1 MRKWQKMISI
11 FLVIGLAGVLVLLP
25 QTTSAATLDSSSSST
40 MPASRLGGVD
50 RYETAAKIAEQ
61 GWQGSSEAVVL
72 AAGMTPNLV
81 DALAAGPLS
90 AKLKAP
96 LLLTD
101 GGDQLNM
108 WAKQELER
116 LKPARAFITSGTAV
130 IKPSILDELKK
141 MGITPIALGGYD
153 QYETSVNIA
162 LELINLGGQV
172 SRVVIAAGWATPA
185 DALSVS
191 AIAAS
196 QGMPILA
203 TTRDTIPPKVKEFL
217 DSQTGITDTYVI
229 GGEAVVGSAILAQ
242 LPGVTHR
249 YAGMTKYDTNIE
261 VLKGFMDVIHN
272 GTTYLANG
280 ETFVDA
286 LAGVPLAAQSYSAIL
301 LTDQALP
308 EVSCEYAKLNL
319 SPNVVALGGQAV
331 VPLKAMESL
340 KYAQFVSADGA
351 VIGSVDVGSPQVI
364 EEGIRV
370 MGNQVTLQNL
380 KVNDS
385 IFSQGNVVTLNNVI
399 VEGTLYLDPGSSGI
413 VNLDNVTAK
422 NIVVLSGAESSIY
435 LNSVHINTLKL
446 ESPSHVKVQ
455 TSGST
460 MITHTVVRSASTLEV
475 TSGSAG
481 TVAISNV
488 TDGSSGVVE
497 LRGSFEKPIVVNESV
512 TIRVDPGSQ
521 ISELQ
526 ISPYHMENTITLEGL
541 FKLVKVNRKATI
553 NLADNTILTNVVTYA
568 MTILMVPPTAEIVHL
583 DTQNTAT
590 VTSGGGMVNGLP
602 TSTLTEI
609 PPSGGSG
616 GSGGGV
622 PPVSS
627 TINVLRIEVIT
638 DPLDDSLVGSGNTV
652 NVDMSGLPGETRVIG
667 FTITTDKSCDLQF
680 DDYDVSISLSEND
693 ATLVKLVD
701 LVPGIIGENGVSLK
715 TLRNFFRGDAWEPVK
730 ITVKGKLK
738 QNGTVMGSTSVTLNM

>member
-1 MRKWQKMISI
+1 MRRKWQKMIGPI
-11 FLVIGLAGVLVLLP
+11 LAICLAGILVFLP
-25 QTTSAATLDSSSSST
+25 QTTSAATLTSASSSM
-40 MPASRLGGVD
+40 MPAPRLGGVD
-50 RYETAAKIAEQ
+50 QYETAAKIAEQ
-61 GWQGSSEAVVL
+61 GWQGTSDAVVL

-90 AKLKAP
+90 ARLKAP
-96 LLLTD
+96 ILLTD

-116 LKPARAFITSGTAV
+116 LKPTEAFITSGTAV
-130 IKPSILDELKK
+130 IKPSILDELKA

-162 LELINLGGQV
+162 EELINQGGQV
-172 SRVVIAAGWATPA
+172 SCVVIAAGWATPA

-191 AIAAS
+191 SIAAS

-203 TTRDTIPPKVKEFL
+203 TTRDTIPVKVKDFL
-217 DSQTGITDTYVI
+217 DSQTDIPDTYVI
-229 GGEAVVGSAILAQ
+229 GGEAVVGSAVLAQ

-261 VLKGFMDVIHN
+261 VLKGFMDVIDN
-272 GTTYLANG
+272 GTTYLASG

-308 EVSCEYAKLNL
+308 ENSCEYAKLNL

-340 KYAQFVSADGA
+340 KYTQFVSADGA
-351 VIGSVDVGSPQVI
+351 VLGSVDVGSPQVI

-370 MGNQVTLQNL
+370 TGNQVTLQNL

-385 IFSQGNVVTLNNVI
+385 ISSQGNVVTLKQVI
-399 VEGTLYLDPGSSGI
+399 IEGTLFLDPGLSGI

-422 NIVVLSGAESSIY
+422 NIVVLSGAESSIN
-435 LNSVHINTLKL
+435 LNSVHADTLKM
-446 ESPSHVKVQ
+446 ESPSHVMVQ

-475 TSGSAG
+475 TSGSVG
-481 TVAISNV
+481 TVVISNV

-497 LRGSFEKPIVVNESV
+497 LRGSFDQPIVVNESV
-512 TIRVDPGSQ
+512 TIRADGSE

-526 ISPYHMENTITLEGL
+526 ISPYHMENKITLDGVFE
-541 FKLVKVNRKATI
+541 LVKVNKKAVLY
-553 NLADNTILTNVVTYA
+553 LADNTILAKVVTYA
-568 MTILMVPPTAEIVHL
+568 MAFLMVPPTAEIVEL

-602 TSTLTEI
+602 TSTLEI
-609 PPSGGSG
+609 PPSGGG
-616 GSGGGV
+616 GGGV
-622 PPVSS
+622 PSVS

-638 DPLDDSLVGSGNTV
+638 NPLNDSLVGSGNNV
-652 NVDMSGLPGETRVIG
+652 DVDMSGLPGETRVIG
-667 FTITTDKSCDLQF
+667 FKITTDKSCDLQF
-680 DDYDVSISLSEND
+680 DDYDVSISLTGNN
-693 ATLVKLVD
+693 ATLVKFED
-701 LVPGIIGENGVSLK
+701 LLPGMIGGNGVSLK
-715 TLRNFFRGDAWEPVK
+715 TLRNFFGGDPEEPVK

-738 QNGTVMGSTSVTLNM
+738 QNGTVMGSISVTLNM